1 MDVAGIFV
9 FPVHVGN
16 NDILF
21 SHLPL
26 PASGNLTAFLE
37 PVSVQKTSM
46 A

>member
-9 FPVHVGN
+9 FPVYVGKS
-16 NDILF
+16 DILF
-21 SHLPL
+21 SRLLL

-37 PVSVQKTSM
+37 PVSVQKTSI